1 MERKD
6 LIVDMDADLPAD
18 INGVYTRVD
27 DTYLI
32 LVNSTLP
39 KTVKEVVLNEGYQ
52 YYDNMVFTKKTN
64 PYKIVR
70 KIRLSVM
77 DKMLQ
82 CPELKER
89 ARNDKSFNDGIE
101 RYLSIPCF

>member
-1 MERKD
+1 MERKH
-6 LIVDMDADLPAD
+6 LIVDMEADLPAD

-52 YYDNMVFTKKTN
+52 YYDNKVFTEGKD
-64 PYKIVR
+64 PYKLVR
-70 KIRLSVM
+70 KIRLTVI
-77 DKMLQ
+77 DTL
-82 CPELKER
+82 LKREDINHSIRLNKR
-89 ARNDKSFNDGIE
+89 ASDDIKK
-101 RYLSIPCF
+101 YLSIPCY